1 MTGAVR
7 MGVARA
13 AAAGRIICA
22 GANASTEQQTASMS
36 VASILDEAG
45 IRESE
50 MSFVLPVEIEG
61 AATSQHC

>member
-1 MTGAVR
+1 
-7 MGVARA
+7 
-13 AAAGRIICA
+13 
-22 GANASTEQQTASMS
+22 MS

-61 AATSQHC
+61 AETSQHGFIVGIRDKISLSCCGEKLWRKRGF